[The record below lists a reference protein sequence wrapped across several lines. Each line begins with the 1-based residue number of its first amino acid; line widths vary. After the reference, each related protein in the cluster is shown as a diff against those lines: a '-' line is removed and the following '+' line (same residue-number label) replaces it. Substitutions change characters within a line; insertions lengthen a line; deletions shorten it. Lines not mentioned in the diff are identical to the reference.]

1 MKALQAWWEKISD
14 TDIVAH
20 LLAAFDRYGKR
31 LGPAFAGAITY
42 FSVLSMVPILMFS
55 LAMTGM
61 VLTQFRP
68 DLLEWVQD
76 QILVVLG
83 GMEVADAESDTNFAT
98 QLGDFLVETLTGW
111 RGLLGVAL
119 LTAAYSG
126 ANWVGN
132 LKRAVRAMWCDRMAD
147 AAKTKNFFVEL
158 GSNLVIFLGLLLSVV
173 LGIGLAQGGST
184 FSEQLIDWL
193 GWSHVWGIS
202 FWLRVISIALTFAV
216 SLLLFSFL
224 FFVLPNQPAARR
236 VRLIGIVGGG
246 LALTVIQQLAGTII
260 GLLSQGRAA
269 AVFGPIIVLMLLLNV
284 LASVILVIAAWIGT
298 DRTWPQF
305 RATMREERAQGT
317 MHEFAFDEDFDEE
330 PVIPDRV
337 AATVPLDSIR
347 DAAFVPEPDP
357 EASVRQNVAANA
369 VKVGTGVGYGLGAAT
384 GLGLGALIITVV
396 SWFRRRPS

>member
-1 MKALQAWWEKISD
+1 M
-14 TDIVAH
+14 
-20 LLAAFDRYGKR
+20 
-31 LGPAFAGAITY
+31 
-42 FSVLSMVPILMFS
+42 
-55 LAMTGM
+55 
-61 VLTQFRP
+61 
-68 DLLEWVQD
+68 
-76 QILVVLG
+76 
-83 GMEVADAESDTNFAT
+83 
-98 QLGDFLVETLTGW
+98 
-111 RGLLGVAL
+111 
-119 LTAAYSG
+119 
-126 ANWVGN
+126 
-132 LKRAVRAMWCDRMAD
+132 
-147 AAKTKNFFVEL
+147 
-158 GSNLVIFLGLLLSVV
+158 
-173 LGIGLAQGGST
+173 
-184 FSEQLIDWL
+184 
-193 GWSHVWGIS
+193 GIS

-357 EASVRQNVAANA
+357 EASVRQDVAANA